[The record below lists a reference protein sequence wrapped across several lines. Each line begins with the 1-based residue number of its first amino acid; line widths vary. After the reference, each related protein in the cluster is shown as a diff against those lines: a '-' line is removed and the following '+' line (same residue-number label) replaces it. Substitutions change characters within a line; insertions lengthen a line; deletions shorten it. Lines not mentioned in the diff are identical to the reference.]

1 MPSSLLPA
9 PCHLPHTVCAVCPT
23 PPEVRARV
31 FRACPA
37 PPEPDPSRPCRAP
50 PIHCGAPRVYHTGQP
65 STAYPLRRPTC
76 LPHWPFS
83 TRAESFATLACSTRA
98 LSCASAAAL
107 PLFRGVARRRCAAP
121 RACGGVGPASRAA
134 AQQRWAAGSWSGAWL
149 ARARTAGEEG
159 MAVLHARAHAGVCAQ
174 HASRADRA
182 IARRTAAVHE
192 RACAARSDAP
202 ARITPRLDR
211 PTIRG
216 AARGGLRAQA
226 PAGLLV
232 MRRCVRAESGIR

>member
-1 MPSSLLPA
+1 MERYTRAGLSPLTAVSGTVGWNQQGRCGMGVGGWGGVSGWGEVRGEREAGTGQARERGRRTEGRGGVGERSARHLRCGRDGA
-9 PCHLPHTVCAVCPT
+9 PTCLPHTVCAVCPT

-134 AQQRWAAGSWSGAWL
+134 AQQRWAAGS
-149 ARARTAGEEG
+149 
-159 MAVLHARAHAGVCAQ
+159 
-174 HASRADRA
+174 
-182 IARRTAAVHE
+182 
-192 RACAARSDAP
+192 
-202 ARITPRLDR
+202 
-211 PTIRG
+211 
-216 AARGGLRAQA
+216 
-226 PAGLLV
+226 
-232 MRRCVRAESGIR
+232 